1 MDSEFFFALARISAA
16 QILRAAGFVRC
27 RSTTLDTFTD
37 LLIGIL
43 RSIALTS
50 IHTASAGY
58 RSIVSFEDVIGAFEQ
73 VGVISAGKFIVHA
86 GEVIDDVEP
95 IEDFI
100 TWCKSDHT
108 REIRRIAGMGNG
120 MGEDFFPDWLS
131 TQIQKEMK
139 LSSED
144 RFKGTIL
151 QPASPVLS
159 ALRVLPGS
167 DAINKEADHYA
178 LLIDHVREV
187 EK

>member
-1 MDSEFFFALARISAA
+1 MDSDFFFALARISAA

-27 RSTTLDTFTD
+27 RPTTLDTFTD

-43 RSIALTS
+43 RSIASTS

-58 RSIVSFEDVIGAFEQ
+58 RSVVSFEDVIGAFEQ
-73 VGVISAGKFIVHA
+73 VGVISAGRSIAHA

-95 IEDFI
+95 IEGFV
-100 TWCKSDHT
+100 TWCKSDQT
-108 REIRRIAGMGNG
+108 RELRRIAGMGNG
-120 MGEDFFPDWLS
+120 IGEDLLPDWLS
-131 TQIQKEMK
+131 AQIQKEMK

-151 QPASPVLS
+151 QPSSPVLS
-159 ALRVLPGS
+159 ALKLHGS
-167 DAINKEADHYA
+167 DSIDKEADHYA
-178 LLIDHVREV
+178 LLMDHVREV